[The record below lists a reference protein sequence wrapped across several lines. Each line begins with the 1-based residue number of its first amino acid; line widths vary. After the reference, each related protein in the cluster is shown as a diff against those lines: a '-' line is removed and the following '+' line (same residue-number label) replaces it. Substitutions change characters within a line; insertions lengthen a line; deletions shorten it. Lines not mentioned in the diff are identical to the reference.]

1 MSPGAVLRP
10 MLPESAEMM
19 HGANS
24 SAIRQLCM
32 RGAYRSNGFTS
43 SAVARGQYH
52 QGIQTFRVYLSHVIC
67 LKNKVHD
74 IIEK

>member
-1 MSPGAVLRP
+1 MSPGAMLRP
-10 MLPESAEMM
+10 VLPESAEMM

-32 RGAYRSNGFTS
+32 RSAYRSNRFTS

-52 QGIQTFRVYLSHVIC
+52 GEYKL
-67 LKNKVHD
+67 L
-74 IIEK
+74 